1 MNSVL
6 KAAGYILAH
15 TPDMVIHN
23 GTTQTTE
30 RVVNPDSE
38 YLKVLKDHLRTYD
51 EVVKY
56 PPNQAYIGNITPDEL
71 SKYAMPWH
79 DKEAPDA
86 SKYGK
91 FGEIMPQ
98 EEFIGLMQICDVFDL
113 VKLEKNFASLSKNLL
128 IENKLISS
136 DLVGQIKEGEE
147 LDTIMKF
154 IEEEHA
160 EPLYNNGEVV
170 GCVKNAHDVDTN
182 LSAHVLFE
190 NLVSKASCAFS
201 IINMLDKNNVNKD
214 DIDYVIDC
222 CEEACGDMN
231 QRGGGN
237 FAKAAAE
244 IAGLNNAT
252 GSDVRGFCAGPA
264 HAMVHA
270 AALVKSGTFKNVIVC
285 AGGSTAKLGMNGKD
299 HVKKGMPILEDMV
312 AGFAVLVSENDG
324 ESPEIRNDIVGRHT
338 VGTGSSPQAV
348 ISSLVSEPLE
358 KAGMKITDIQKY
370 SAEMQN
376 PDITKPAGAGDVPNA
391 NYKMIGALAVK
402 MGNLDRKE
410 LPSFIEK
417 HGMVGWA
424 PTQGHIPS
432 GVPYLGFA
440 RDDIMAG
447 TVKNAMI
454 VGKGSLFLGRMTN
467 LFDGIS
473 FVIEENQSKKFQ
485 GLEEDEA
492 VDVKIPKIA
501 ITTIGSEHGEK
512 NVIEGALKAIKSNI
526 SVTTIGSE
534 SAEGLKHVKTDCEK
548 EAHELME
555 NLLDSKK
562 VDGAVTMHYP
572 FPIGVSTVGRV
583 ITPEKGR
590 EMFIATTT
598 GTSSADRVE
607 GMVKN
612 AIYGIITAKACGIKK
627 PTVGIANVD
636 GARQVEIALKTLKEK
651 GYDINFAQSDRAD
664 GGVVMRGNDLMTA
677 SADVMVTDSLTGNL
691 LIKMFSAY
699 NSGGKYESVGYGY
712 GPGIGKDFNKL
723 IMIISRASG
732 APVIEGA
739 IKFAA
744 ELVNNNVHNISKE
757 EFAKVEKAGFSEVL
771 QGLKKSKPQVSATT
785 EENVEAPE
793 KEVVTEQISGV
804 DVMDL
809 EDAVKVL
816 WKNKIYAESGM
827 GCTGP
832 IVLVSPANVDKSRA
846 LLIEAKFISE

>member
-30 RVVNPDSE
+30 RVVNPNSE
-38 YLKVLKDHLRTYD
+38 YLKVLKDHIRTYD

-79 DKEAPDA
+79 DKETPDA

-91 FGEIMPQ
+91 FGEIMSQ
-98 EEFIGLMQICDVFDL
+98 EEFIGLMQICDVFNL

-128 IENKLISS
+128 SENNLISS
-136 DLVGQIKEGEE
+136 DLVVKIKEGEE

-201 IINMLDKNNVNKD
+201 IMNMLDKNNVNKD

-358 KAGMKITDIQKY
+358 KAGLKITDIQKY

-410 LPSFIEK
+410 LPSFIEN

-440 RDDIMAG
+440 REDIMAG
-447 TVKNAMI
+447 SVKNAMI

-473 FVIEENQSKKFQ
+473 FVIEENQAKKFQ
-485 GLEEDEA
+485 DLEEDEA
-492 VDVKIPKIA
+492 IDVKIPKIA

-598 GTSSADRVE
+598 GTSSAERVE

-612 AIYGIITAKACGIKK
+612 AIYGIITAKACGIKN

-636 GARQVEIALKTLKEK
+636 GARQVEIALKALKEN
-651 GYDINFAQSDRAD
+651 GYDINFATSDRAD

-732 APVIEGA
+732 VPVIEGA

-744 ELVNNNVHNISKE
+744 ELVNNDVHNISKE
-757 EFAKVEKAGFSEVL
+757 EFAKVEKAGFNEVL
-771 QGLKKSKPQVSATT
+771 QGLKKSKPQVSASI
-785 EENVEAPE
+785 EEKVEAPE

-809 EDAVKVL
+809 EYAVEFL

-832 IVLVSPANVDKSRA
+832 IVLVNPANVDKSRA